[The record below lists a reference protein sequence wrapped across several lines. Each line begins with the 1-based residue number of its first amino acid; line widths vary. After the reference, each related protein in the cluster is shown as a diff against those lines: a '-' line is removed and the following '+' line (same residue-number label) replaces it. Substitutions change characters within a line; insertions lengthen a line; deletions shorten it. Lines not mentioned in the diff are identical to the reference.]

1 MGCLKGATMTLE
13 QRVKTLEGKVDQITA
28 LIKARKSV
36 TYTQTDKTVLMQSE
50 AMIAKLRRM
59 VDDARESIRQR
70 KANEAALKADI

>member
-1 MGCLKGATMTLE
+1 LE

-36 TYTQTDKTVLMQSE
+36 TYTQTDTTVLMQSE

-70 KANEAALKADI
+70 KMHEEALEADI